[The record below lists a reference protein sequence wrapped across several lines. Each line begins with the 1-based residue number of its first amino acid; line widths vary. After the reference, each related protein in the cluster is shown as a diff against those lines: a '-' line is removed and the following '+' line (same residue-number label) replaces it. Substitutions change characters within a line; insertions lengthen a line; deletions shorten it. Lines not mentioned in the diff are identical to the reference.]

1 MSNGELRLVR
11 PRGQGSGE
19 DMGGDYQ
26 DRAYRKAW
34 EEFRPDKY
42 EGAEGGQEEEKDEG
56 SAGDEDE
63 AGHCSRVVATPEAP
77 SAREWEDYK
86 VSSEIGVNIVR
97 GRAKAGSYKR
107 VNRESELPI
116 VGIDC
121 MWITS
126 EGEEGEER
134 QHR

>member
-11 PRGQGSGE
+11 PRGQESGE

-42 EGAEGGQEEEKDEG
+42 EGAERGQYEEKDEG

-63 AGHCSRVVATPEAP
+63 EGHCSRVVATPEAP

-86 VSSEIGVNIVR
+86 VSH
-97 GRAKAGSYKR
+97 
-107 VNRESELPI
+107 
-116 VGIDC
+116 
-121 MWITS
+121 W
-126 EGEEGEER
+126 
-134 QHR
+134 QF